1 MFFLVLA
8 AVFGGTLLIVIAAY
22 SYFARERIAARDA
35 VRQRLLGDA
44 AIAAA
49 GNVSILREDRASSL
63 EFLNRLLEGKS
74 LTASVAAQ
82 LDRAGMKMTVGAFLL
97 TVALGGGIGF
107 LLGRLLNPLAA
118 LVFAVLG
125 VLAPL
130 INVKRLQGKRTEV
143 FEGQLPEAIDMLVNA
158 MKAGYSLQAAMKFVG
173 DEMSTPLGPE
183 FARFYDEQRLGM
195 DVRVALLN
203 LQGRVDTLDLKMFVT
218 ALLIQRESGGNL
230 AEVMT
235 NLSRVMRDRKAFRGE
250 LATLTA
256 EPKMSAI
263 VLGLLPVV
271 LFVLVNIMNP
281 EYMKPLYQTPV
292 GHLLLAYSVV
302 SVIIGYFVLRNMGNV
317 EV

>member
-1 MFFLVLA
+1 MFYLVLA

-22 SYFARERIAARDA
+22 SYFARERIAAREA

-63 EFLNRLLEGKS
+63 EFLNRLLEGKN
-74 LTASVAAQ
+74 LTASLADQ
-82 LDRAGMKMTVGAFLL
+82 LDRAGLKQTVGAFLL
-97 TVALGGGIGF
+97 TVALGGAIGF
-107 LLGRLLNPLAA
+107 LLGRLLNPVAA
-118 LVFAVLG
+118 VVFTVLG
-125 VLAPL
+125 VLVPFVNL
-130 INVKRLQGKRTEV
+130 KRLRGKRTTA
-143 FEGQLPEAIDMLVNA
+143 FETQLPEAIDMLVNA

-173 DEMSTPLGPE
+173 DEMSAPLGPE

-235 NLSRVMRDRKAFRGE
+235 NLSSVMRDRKAFRGE

-271 LFVLVNIMNP
+271 LFVLINVMNP
-281 EYMKPLYQTPV
+281 DYMKPMYQTPT

-302 SVIIGYFVLRNMGNV
+302 SVIIGYFVLRNMGNI

>member
-35 VRQRLLGDA
+35 VRNRLLSDA
-44 AIAAA
+44 AIAGA
-49 GNVSILREDRASSL
+49 GNVSILREDRASSV
-63 EFLNRLLEGKS
+63 EFLNRLLEGKNLTTS
-74 LTASVAAQ
+74 LSAQ

-97 TVALGGGIGF
+97 TVALCGGIGF
-107 LLGRLLNPLAA
+107 LVGRLLNPLAA
-118 LVFAVLG
+118 VVFAVLG
-125 VLAPL
+125 LVAPL
-130 INVKRLQGKRTEV
+130 VNVKRLQKKRTEN
-143 FEGQLPEAIDMLVNA
+143 FEVQLPEAIDMLVNA

-173 DEMSTPLGPE
+173 DEMSEPLGPE

-195 DVRVALLN
+195 DVRVALIN

-271 LFVLVNIMNP
+271 LFVLVNVMNP
-281 EYMKPLYQTPV
+281 EYMKPLYQTAT
-292 GHLLLAYSVV
+292 GHLLLAYAVV
-302 SVIIGYFVLRNMGNV
+302 SVIVGYFVLRNMGNV